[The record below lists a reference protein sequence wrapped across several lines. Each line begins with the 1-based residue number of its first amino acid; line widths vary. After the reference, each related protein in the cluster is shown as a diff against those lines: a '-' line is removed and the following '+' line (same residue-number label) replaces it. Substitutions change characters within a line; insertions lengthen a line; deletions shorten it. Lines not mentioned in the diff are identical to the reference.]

1 MLPRHPRDLHTGRL
15 LAPPPPQP
23 TPPHHIHNH
32 TLEEIQRIHVRKG
45 LARFFLLRQVRA
57 RVRGRDDG
65 QVAAQRGFDVLV
77 EVVGVVV
84 REEDGVDV
92 REVVEVEGRVREAG
106 AGYAGPEV
114 DVVAGVEEVGLRL
127 RGGG

>member
-1 MLPRHPRDLHTGRL
+1 MS
-15 LAPPPPQP
+15 
-23 TPPHHIHNH
+23 
-32 TLEEIQRIHVRKG
+32 
-45 LARFFLLRQVRA
+45 A

-114 DVVAGVEEVGLRL
+114 DVVAGVEEVGLWL
-127 RGGG
+127 GGWLGSALLFELVDWGGYIGHYAHALPFSGLVVSRD